1 MLNVGD
7 IEVDES
13 VIREAMR
20 ISGTAEPKAAILEAL
35 RDYTRPRSQKEVL
48 QFLGT
53 SDGFYTDEELRL
65 ERDRDM

>member
-13 VIREAMR
+13 VIQEAMR
-20 ISGTAEPKAAILEAL
+20 ISGKKEPKAAILAAL
-35 RDYTRPRSQKEVL
+35 RDYTRPRSQKEVI

-65 ERDRDM
+65 DRERDM